1 MKNPFEKDNTNTVI
15 ALSLLGS
22 VAAAVAAYLFFT
34 KSGAFVRGNAKKKVK
49 AKIKDKAS
57 GLVSRKTG
65 ISKKA
70 VKAVADAVVR

>member
-1 MKNPFEKDNTNTVI
+1 MKNLFEKDNTNTVI

-22 VAAAVAAYLFFT
+22 IAAAAAVYLYLT
-34 KSGAFVRGNAKKKVK
+34 KSGAAVRGNAKKKVK

-70 VKAVADAVVR
+70 VKTVADAVVR

>member
-1 MKNPFEKDNTNTVI
+1 MKNPFVKDNTNTII
-15 ALSLLGS
+15 ALSVVGS
-22 VAAAVAAYLFFT
+22 IAALAAAYLFFT
-34 KSGAFVRGNAKKKVK
+34 ESGAAVRGNAKKKVK

-70 VKAVADAVVR
+70 VKAVANAIV